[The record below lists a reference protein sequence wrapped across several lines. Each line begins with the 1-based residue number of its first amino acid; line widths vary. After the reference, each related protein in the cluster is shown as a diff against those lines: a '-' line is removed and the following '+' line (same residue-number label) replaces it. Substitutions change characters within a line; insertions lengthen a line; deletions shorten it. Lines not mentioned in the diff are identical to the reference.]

1 MNKLFLSAEIQV
13 KMKGITRPVSNALG
27 RRTRCRRRQFWEISQ
42 RKFGSVIDERKFLT
56 NGGTVEGVWIFCRHG
71 DRAPSRP
78 LCPAHLQDEEAEF
91 WVSRLPHPDSLE
103 AFQAFSRHFQPDVH
117 PSNDGQFLDV
127 RRAPFG
133 WLTHTGIEQ
142 TRENGARLF
151 KRYNRLGQYV
161 DNF

>member
-1 MNKLFLSAEIQV
+1 M
-13 KMKGITRPVSNALG
+13 ITRFL
-27 RRTRCRRRQFWEISQ
+27 RRHAKCRRKQCWERNAGTFTGAS
-42 RKFGSVIDERKFLT
+42 DERELLT

-78 LCPAHLQDEEAEF
+78 LCPAHLHDEEATF
-91 WVSRLPHPDSLE
+91 WLSRLPRPDSLE
-103 AFQAFSRHFQPDVH
+103 AFQAFSRRFQPDIH

-133 WLTHTGIEQ
+133 FLTHTGIEQ

-151 KRYNRLGQYV
+151 KRYNRHGQ
-161 DNF
+161 